1 MFGDLK
7 LKALNPESKE
17 REEMENEERF
27 DFENLRVYQKA
38 LEYVDR
44 QVPHEPRPLG
54 RGQGAQYK
62 SKLPSREA
70 PPFRAGSFIL
80 YTRLQRIFPRQKFFL

>member
-1 MFGDLK
+1 
-7 LKALNPESKE
+7 
-17 REEMENEERF
+17 MENEERF
-27 DFENLRVYQKA
+27 DFEKLRVYQKA